1 MKPSRICV
9 TYLTPA
15 GRLERLRGNGLLGD
29 MWMRLE
35 VAPCTTPATNVATPV
50 APSPTRELLLR
61 VTAAEPGLRLL
72 RLTLDLDDV
81 NLRDRFLANGFQ
93 SWSET
98 RLLGP
103 DDRLPGLR
111 LLPFLRPYGDYK
123 WVPYDGRPGRFHSH
137 WLTYTCDRAGF
148 TLLGSLN
155 EAHAYTVFHVDY
167 RASGRDGGGAVMR
180 DGPVTG
186 DGPVTR
192 RGDDAGFA
200 GSRAASSGRLWAE
213 IDVEGLEP
221 RPGDTLAHL
230 YWAEGEAL
238 PPLVRGYAAR
248 LAEIMKTE
256 LGDASPPDWLPGTL
270 IPCPPSGTGTGNAR
284 ALPRRPGG
292 WNSWYNYYNRV
303 TAKDILAETEALRST
318 GLPLDFVQI
327 DDGWQAAVG
336 DWLELSP
343 RFAGVRGP
351 GRRSNSAQGSDRNA
365 RPNPCGASGSPA
377 IAPSVAATPSSAS
390 WLMPDLAASIRDA
403 GFTPGIWVAPFAA
416 IRQSSVF
423 RRGWVHPWKAGW
435 NPLWGSSI
443 YALDLSRPEVVD
455 HVRRVGDTFRG
466 WGFGLVKADFLYA
479 AALRPWGGRTRAQRM
494 REAIRLLRQVMPG
507 QLLACGVPLA
517 SAAGLC
523 DFNRL
528 GPDTA
533 PKWEDS
539 LLSFCRYRERVS
551 NLNALRTL
559 LARWFMNGSL
569 FVLDPDVFILGQSK
583 LGPAERQTLFDV
595 TTTLGGMQ
603 SFSDSIGRLS
613 PEARDMVKRVFPLA
627 DLADLSVT
635 EEAPDLYAVR
645 AERKDRSKGA
655 ARAGEGRIGL
665 PGGGDR
671 VLLRVNLADR
681 PQGGLPPR
689 ASKWDGLPSS
699 H

>member
-1 MKPSRICV
+1 MTLSGLDLH
-9 TYLTPA
+9 YLTATGRPA
-15 GRLERLRGNGLLGD
+15 RLRGEGPLSDGR
-29 MWMRLE
+29 MGLE
-35 VAPCTTPATNVATPV
+35 VAVTHPDGDWAA
-50 APSPTRELLLR
+50 RELLLR

-81 NLRDRFLANGFQ
+81 NLGDRFLANGFQ

-98 RLLGP
+98 RVLGP

-111 LLPFLRPYGDYK
+111 LLPFLRPYGDYA

-148 TLLGSLN
+148 TFLGSLN
-155 EAHAYTVFHVDY
+155 EANAYTVFHVDY
-167 RASGRDGGGAVMR
+167 QTRART
-180 DGPVTG
+180 PT
-186 DGPVTR
+186 
-192 RGDDAGFA
+192 
-200 GSRAASSGRLWAE
+200 AASTRPAGAGNTGRLWAE
-213 IDVEGLEP
+213 VDVEGLEP
-221 RPGDTLAHL
+221 HPGDTLAHL
-230 YWAEGEAL
+230 YWAEGSTL
-238 PPLVRGYAAR
+238 PPLVRGFAAR
-248 LAEIMKTE
+248 LSEILKAE
-256 LGDASPPDWLPGTL
+256 LGSAAPALLPGTL
-270 IPCPPSGTGTGNAR
+270 IPCPSAGTGAGDAR
-284 ALPRRPGG
+284 ALPHRPGG

-303 TAKDILAETEALRST
+303 TAKDILAETDALRSA

-336 DWLELSP
+336 DWLEPSP
-343 RFAGVRGP
+343 RFAGVS
-351 GRRSNSAQGSDRNA
+351 GRTGRAALAVTRQ
-365 RPNPCGASGSPA
+365 GASGS
-377 IAPSVAATPSSAS
+377 VNAS
-390 WLMPDLAASIRDA
+390 PPRQSTGALGGPGVSTASGLMPDLAASIRDA
-403 GFTPGIWVAPFAA
+403 GFTPGIWVAPFVA

-455 HVRRVGDTFRG
+455 HVRRVGDTFRN

-494 REAIRLLRQVMPG
+494 REAMRLLREVMPG

-528 GPDTA
+528 GPDTS

-551 NLNALRTL
+551 NLNALRTI
-559 LARWFMNGSL
+559 LARWFMNGTL
-569 FVLDPDVFILGQSK
+569 FALDPDVFILGQSK
-583 LGPAERQTLFDV
+583 LTPAERQTLFDV

-603 SFSDSIGRLS
+603 SFSDSIGRLA
-613 PEARDMVKRVFPLA
+613 PEARDLVKRVFPLT
-627 DLADLSVT
+627 DLAVLSVT
-635 EEAPDLYAVR
+635 EEAPDLF
-645 AERKDRSKGA
+645 SIA
-655 ARAGEGRIGL
+655 A
-665 PGGGDR
+665 PSGGGDR

-681 PQGGLPPR
+681 PQGGLPPH
-689 ASKWDGLPSS
+689 ASEWNRLPSN

>member
-1 MKPSRICV
+1 MSLSRV
-9 TYLTPA
+9 ALAYLTPS
-15 GRLERLRGNGLLGD
+15 GHLERLRGHAPLGD

-35 VAPCTTPATNVATPV
+35 VAACATPATTVTTPV
-50 APSPTRELLLR
+50 APSPGRELLLR

-111 LLPFLRPYGDYK
+111 LLPFLRPYGDYT

-137 WLTYTCDRAGF
+137 WLTYTCNAGAEAASGALAGARGSSGPMGTSRF
-148 TLLGSLN
+148 TFLGSLN
-155 EAHAYTVFHVDY
+155 EANAYTVFHVDY
-167 RASGRDGGGAVMR
+167 RASGRDGDGAVTR
-180 DGPVTG
+180 DGTVTG
-186 DGPVTR
+186 DGVLTGAGAATEACRLTR
-192 RGDDAGFA
+192 DGGDAGPA
-200 GSRAASSGRLWAE
+200 PARAASRGRLWAE

-230 YWAEGEAL
+230 YWAEGSTL
-238 PPLVRGYAAR
+238 PPLVRDFAAR
-248 LAEIMKTE
+248 LAEIMKAE
-256 LGDASPPDWLPGTL
+256 LGDAAPPDWLPGTL

-284 ALPRRPGG
+284 ALPHRPGG

-303 TAKDILAETEALRST
+303 TAKDILAETDALRSA

-336 DWLELSP
+336 DWLEPSP
-343 RFAGVRGP
+343 RFAGVRER
-351 GRRSNSAQGSDRNA
+351 GRSRPAGGS
-365 RPNPCGASGSPA
+365 GA
-377 IAPSVAATPSSAS
+377 AAAH
-390 WLMPDLAASIRDA
+390 LMPDLAASIRDA
-403 GFTPGIWVAPFAA
+403 GFTPGIWVAPFVA

-455 HVRRVGDTFRG
+455 HVRRVGDTFRN

-494 REAIRLLRQVMPG
+494 REAMRLLRQVMPG

-551 NLNALRTL
+551 NLNALRTI
-559 LARWFMNGSL
+559 LARWFMNGTL
-569 FVLDPDVFILGQSK
+569 FALDPDVFILGQSK
-583 LGPAERQTLFDV
+583 LTPAERQTLFDV

-603 SFSDSIGRLS
+603 SFSDSIGRLA
-613 PEARDMVKRVFPLA
+613 PEARDLVKRVFPLA
-627 DLADLSVT
+627 DLAVLSVT
-635 EEAPDLYAVR
+635 EEAPDLF
-645 AERKDRSKGA
+645 GIA
-655 ARAGEGRIGL
+655 A
-665 PGGGDR
+665 PSGGGDR

-681 PQGGLPPR
+681 PQGGLPPHTSEWNR
-689 ASKWDGLPSS
+689 LPNN